1 MGKNAQS
8 WEIVGQIERNPPGPR
23 MDGGSAVKRH
33 GPGFLPGRP
42 AASGLHE
49 RPAGAAECQGVNVM
63 CKSYPKT
70 KKCNSPKISVNPVV
84 GHCHLLQLNGII
96 RVVIYYML

>member
-1 MGKNAQS
+1 MWEKNAQS
-8 WEIVGQIERNPPGPR
+8 WEIVGQTWTQ
-23 MDGGSAVKRH
+23 DGGSA

-63 CKSYPKT
+63 CKSYPK
-70 KKCNSPKISVNPVV
+70 KKCNSPKISVNPCKSCGWSLPSSPIEWDNSVCYIV
-84 GHCHLLQLNGII
+84 FCNDHLC
-96 RVVIYYML
+96 